1 MSSYAPIVKEN
12 LSNTN
17 NNFPQNI
24 GRNASFSKQYSDRDL
39 SYSDHS
45 KSILSDSSSVFTNP
59 NGTFRKPEHMKQTHS
74 SFSSLPYAYIS
85 QNDLN
90 LYKYQTYQNP
100 LTNGM
105 PPSHSTKPQTS
116 QYLPKTMQIN
126 NGNSIGNYTSEPES
140 NYDSDIGALSSKYTS
155 LDRRRDDERR

>member
-1 MSSYAPIVKEN
+1 MSSYAPIVKHN

-24 GRNASFSKQYSDRDL
+24 GRNAGYSKYYSDKDL
-39 SYSDHS
+39 VYSNQS
-45 KSILSDSSSVFTNP
+45 KSILSVSTNP
-59 NGTFRKPEHMKQTHS
+59 NGSYRKPEHTNQTHS

-90 LYKYQTYQNP
+90 PYKYQTIPYP

-105 PPSHSTKPQTS
+105 PPLQSTKPQVS
-116 QYLPKTMQIN
+116 PYLPKTMQSN
-126 NGNSIGNYTSEPES
+126 NGHSVGNYTSEPES

-155 LDRRRDDERR
+155 LDRRRSDEPR